1 MNHNINL
8 HVFFNRERRGGG
20 GIEKMHT
27 LKVRCRSVSSRKRIR
42 HKGPSLDLSKNP
54 LSLETVV
61 FDLSPLKNRGISR
74 EKRDIVSSGRS
85 QYFPPSNLHRS
96 CGKLYPPESVHHNLQ
111 TLQNH
116 PKCGSAVRPIFS
128 FIVFLVITCAHTW
141 EWETTAKT
149 KTNL

>member
-1 MNHNINL
+1 MKICEMLKGEPQHKSSR
-8 HVFFNRERRGGG
+8 VFQQREKGRRGDR
-20 GIEKMHT
+20 KNAYCT

-111 TLQNH
+111 TLQSH

-128 FIVFLVITCAHTW
+128 FIVFLVITCAHT
-141 EWETTAKT
+141 
-149 KTNL
+149 